1 MAKRTKTRS
10 RQTYTVPSAVRM
22 LSFISVIL
30 LGIGVVIGVIFS
42 WISPLASVGA
52 WIKSI
57 AMTIGIIVL
66 CWYSFYEARTY
77 GYKSAW
83 FIVWLVAVVVIV
95 VFCVLGLVPA
105 WQKI

>member
-1 MAKRTKTRS
+1 MAKRTKTKT
-10 RQTYTVPSAVRM
+10 QTVYTVPKLVRT

-42 WISPLASVGA
+42 WISPLAALGG

-77 GYKSAW
+77 GYNSPW
-83 FIVWLVAVVVIV
+83 FIIWVVAVIVIV
-95 VFCVLGLVPA
+95 VFCILGLVPA
-105 WQKI
+105 WQK

>member
-1 MAKRTKTRS
+1 MAKRTKTKS
-10 RQTYTVPSAVRM
+10 RQTYTVPSIVRA

-30 LGIGVVIGVIFS
+30 LGIGVVIGVIFG
-42 WISPLASVGA
+42 WIDGLAGIGG

-83 FIVWLVAVVVIV
+83 FIVWLVAVIVIV
-95 VFCVLGLVPA
+95 VFCILGLVPA
-105 WQKI
+105 WQK